1 MGNCY
6 APGLPPPPPP
16 PPGTENASAKKTK
29 CPLSCSFHSDPFI
42 SFRSAR
48 SQCLC
53 SLLKPLSRCIIV
65 LCVCFC
71 LTKPC
76 LPMHSSHALL
86 TGRHPLNAQWL
97 TFGNVVSSCC
107 IWNLPVKLSNSFWIL
122 ILSYFQQISHFAV
135 YRNDRCQATS
145 DGLTQV
151 NEAPTKQAHRL
162 NPYCVIPQV
171 PESCI
176 PFLWVSQP
184 AWYTRG
190 QTLPL
195 FSWRPAGKLIWEAT
209 YLVPSLLTPKVETEE
224 QVLATFCGQETTDT
238 EQTPGQEVVFSPG
251 SFMSI
256 TFRSDFSNEERF
268 TGFDAHYMAVGK
280 LEKWMAHPQVS
291 LSL

>member
-1 MGNCY
+1 MRQVSLHLHLH
-6 APGLPPPPPP
+6 AL
-16 PPGTENASAKKTK
+16 KTHLQRK
-29 CPLSCSFHSDPFI
+29 PSVRSPVVSILILSSPSEM
-42 SFRSAR
+42 R

-53 SLLKPLSRCIIV
+53 SLLKPLSHCMCV
-65 LCVCFC
+65 SPCVCEALVALYVCFC
-71 LTKPC
+71 PSKPY
-76 LPMHSSHALL
+76 LPMHSSYALL

-107 IWNLPVKLSNSFWIL
+107 IWNPPVRLSNSFWIL

-135 YRNDRCQATS
+135 YRNGRCQATS

-176 PFLWVSQP
+176 PFHWVSQP
-184 AWYTRG
+184 AWYTHG

-209 YLVPSLLTPKVETEE
+209 YLVPSLFDPKGRNRRAGAGN
-224 QVLATFCGQETTDT
+224 VLW
-238 EQTPGQEVVFSPG
+238 PGDYRHRADPWTG
-251 SFMSI
+251 SRVLPRLLHVHHFPV
-256 TFRSDFSNEERF
+256 RF
-268 TGFDAHYMAVGK
+268 LQWGAIHRLWCPLHGRG
-280 LEKWMAHPQVS
+280 
-291 LSL
+291 